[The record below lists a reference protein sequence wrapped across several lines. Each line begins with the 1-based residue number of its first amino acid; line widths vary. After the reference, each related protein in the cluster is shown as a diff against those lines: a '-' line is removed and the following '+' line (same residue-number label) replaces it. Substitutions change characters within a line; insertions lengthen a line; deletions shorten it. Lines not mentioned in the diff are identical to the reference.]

1 MCARRNQQAHARLI
15 GESVKCDET
24 IPAWRGNYPKGLSVE
39 QFERAQGVRRALWSK
54 GARVA
59 EIVDAFESIFGR
71 ITTAQG
77 TTGSRHESLASRAS
91 FGSQVQENLKAL
103 LIRHWSS
110 LKWGRPLVLFREDVP
125 LGDYGMADIVAFD
138 PSTNTAVLIEL
149 QLDRDELEVVETLS
163 FYLDLFRAH
172 SEEGMSMTG
181 IIVANKPSEECRR
194 KAKAVGIELYMPDIS
209 ATNHLSS
216 PDSAKIK
223 VRVKRCT

>member
-15 GESVKCDET
+15 GEFIKCDET

-39 QFERAQGVRRALWSK
+39 QFERAQRVRRALWNK
-54 GARVA
+54 GGRVA

-71 ITTAQG
+71 ITTPHG
-77 TTGSRHESLASRAS
+77 TVGTQHESLASRAS
-91 FGSQVQENLKAL
+91 FGSQLQANLKAL

-110 LKWGRPLVLFREDVP
+110 LKWGKTLVFWREDVP
-125 LGDYGMADIVAFD
+125 LGDYGTTDIVALNL
-138 PSTNTAVLIEL
+138 STNTAVLIEL

-172 SEEGMSMTG
+172 SEENFSIAG
-181 IIVANKPSEECRR
+181 IIVANKPSQECRR
-194 KAKAVGIELYMPDIS
+194 RAKEFGIELFVPDVS
-209 ATNHLSS
+209 VTNHLSS
-216 PDSAKIK
+216 SETAQLK